1 MMNKLLLRF
10 SRTVEALVE
19 GGGYVVNVL
28 SVLLV
33 LTVVFDVLTS
43 LAANSFIAAK
53 ELSWHIFAVMFL
65 LGASYAL
72 KYDRHVRVD
81 VFYANWPPRQKALLN
96 ILGTVVFLL
105 PFMLMLFWTSLHF
118 VAFSFGMGETSP
130 NPGGLPLRW
139 LLKAAI
145 PTGAILVILQS
156 LALLIRDVRILKG
169 EGEGQV
175 DS

>member
-81 VFYANWPPRQKALLN
+81 VFYANWPPRQKALIN
-96 ILGTVVFLL
+96 ILGTVVFL
-105 PFMLMLFWTSLHF
+105 
-118 VAFSFGMGETSP
+118 
-130 NPGGLPLRW
+130 
-139 LLKAAI
+139 
-145 PTGAILVILQS
+145 
-156 LALLIRDVRILKG
+156 
-169 EGEGQV
+169 
-175 DS
+175 